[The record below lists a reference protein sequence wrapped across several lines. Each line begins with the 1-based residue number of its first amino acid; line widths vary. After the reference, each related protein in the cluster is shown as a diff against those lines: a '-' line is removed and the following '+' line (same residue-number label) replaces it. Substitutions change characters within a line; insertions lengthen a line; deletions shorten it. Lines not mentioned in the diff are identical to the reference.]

1 MSMLNKTTSELT
13 VKDTLIMNGVVI
25 AIMAVPIIGS
35 MVYGQIVA
43 RREAKKNA
51 DNTAYKKK

>member
-1 MSMLNKTTSELT
+1 MSILNKTTSELT
-13 VKDTLIMNGVVI
+13 VKDTLIMNGFVL

-43 RREAKKNA
+43 SREAKKNA